1 MGTHLPS
8 SSPLPLLFQSNTD
21 HIGLGVALWLCPKK
35 TSPLHDKLE
44 TLMNSLNTV
53 FPGLPPKFEPH
64 VTITTNIDVD
74 LHNAKDD
81 VDRILSACCIALNSL
96 PRSPEDEHWIRLGRV
111 NSQRKFFKK
120 LYFQV
125 LRDPTLVSFAR
136 IVRELFV
143 ILPQKTEQENRVKNP
158 HLYHKDH
165 SGNFVRRRKL
175 QLKKSLS
182 RQEPIDVALDIA
194 RIQQELA
201 EEAAAWSVQ
210 EFDPHLSLV
219 YSELHPIDNALWH
232 TIRSRALDYLS
243 IDNCDLGLWDE
254 DSNGLHWDGGVL
266 RLMLCEGDV
275 SEWAELGSV
284 DLHM

>member
-1 MGTHLPS
+1 
-8 SSPLPLLFQSNTD
+8 
-21 HIGLGVALWLCPKK
+21 
-35 TSPLHDKLE
+35 
-44 TLMNSLNTV
+44 MNSLNTV

-64 VTITTNIDVD
+64 ITITTNVGVD
-74 LHNAKDD
+74 LSNPKDD

-96 PRSPEDEHWIRLGRV
+96 PQAQENQPWVRLGRV

-125 LRDPTLVSFAR
+125 LRDPTLLSFAR

-143 ILPQKTEQENRVKNP
+143 ILPQKIEHENQAKNP
-158 HLYHKDH
+158 HLYHKD
-165 SGNFVRRRKL
+165 STGTLVRRRKL
-175 QLKKSLS
+175 QLKKL
-182 RQEPIDVALDIA
+182 RQEPIEVALDIPK
-194 RIQQELA
+194 IQQDLA
-201 EEAAAWSVQ
+201 EEAAAWATQ

-243 IDNCDLGLWDE
+243 IDDCDLEVWDE

-266 RLMLCEGDV
+266 KLMLCEGNVGD
-275 SEWAELGSV
+275 WAELGSV
-284 DLHM
+284 DLHK